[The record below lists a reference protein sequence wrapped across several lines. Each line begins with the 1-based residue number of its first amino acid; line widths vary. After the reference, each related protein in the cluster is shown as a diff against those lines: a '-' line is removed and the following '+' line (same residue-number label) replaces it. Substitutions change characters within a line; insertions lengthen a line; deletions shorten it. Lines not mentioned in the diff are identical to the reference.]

1 MKMLYQQIS
10 SLDELCGQHTISLLC
25 LNRILTRQPKAII
38 THRSSTT
45 YPNVRLLH
53 QIQEE
58 VIQATARHEYFLANL
73 NITLV
78 KSIVEY
84 PPPLLHDSERTL
96 HILSNTLDVR
106 REIPL
111 WRCLVRSCKWTN
123 CRRPTQVSIIGN
135 EIHTLT
141 QSNPTVCI
149 IM

>member
-10 SLDELCGQHTISLLC
+10 SLDELRGQHTISLLC
-25 LNRILTRQPKAII
+25 INRVLTRQPKAII
-38 THRSSTT
+38 THWSSTT

-58 VIQATARHEYFLANL
+58 VIQATARHEYFLANR

-111 WRCLVRSCKWTN
+111 WRCLIRSCKRTN
-123 CRRPTQVSIIGN
+123 CRGPTQVSIIRN

-141 QSNPTVCI
+141 RSNPTISI